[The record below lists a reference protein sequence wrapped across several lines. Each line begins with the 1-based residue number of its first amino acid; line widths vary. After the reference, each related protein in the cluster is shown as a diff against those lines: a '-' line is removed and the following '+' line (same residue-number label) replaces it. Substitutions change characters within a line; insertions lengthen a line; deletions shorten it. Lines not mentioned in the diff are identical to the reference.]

1 MKKIQ
6 TTFLGLLLT
15 GVILFPQSWIPMEL
29 QKMELKLRE
38 LKAQVLTL
46 DEYAPNK
53 FPEFEEL
60 ERTNQL
66 IERIDFNKRKF
77 NLLIDRYN
85 LIEDQIFPF
94 LLKYFQEHPEH
105 QNRIMSKFGQ
115 FSGDG
120 ENSILLIQ
128 KEINHI
134 ALLINRLENEQ
145 ERVRALA
152 RANEIAKEKKETAQ
166 RSEQVIDIS
175 IRIKRLEEKQAI
187 LSSDLESETK
197 KLAGLGNRQKEQE
210 AKIEEKT
217 AEIRESKIKSKL
229 SKNAFEQLLH
239 RTAAQVREIR
249 LNGLEIPRLNTTR
262 TFIYLSENRIETFK
276 QKSQDIKREI
286 TSLKKQ
292 RQNDFQKKILKG
304 IIIIIIAF
312 FLVVLLIRIFRQMGK
327 RIIKRIDLSAVIS
340 AHRKQRYQTLFSI
353 ILSIIKI
360 TLWVL
365 AVLWV
370 LGELNI
376 DYAPFL
382 LAAGGVSLAIGF
394 GAQSLVK
401 DIVAGF
407 FMLMEEQLALGD
419 VAEIDGK
426 SGSVENISLRTIRLR
441 SLNGTLHIIRNGS
454 ITNVSNLTHQWSRA
468 VIEVGVS
475 YDENSEN
482 VLSVLK
488 QICHDIYEDREW
500 HPLLIEEPVP
510 QGILSFGDSSINF
523 RILAKTVPGKQ
534 WGIDREIK
542 TRIKKTF
549 DQKGIEIPFPFTNI
563 IDRTKRPP
571 NP

>member
-6 TTFLGLLLT
+6 IIFLGLLLT
-15 GVILFPQSWIPMEL
+15 GIILFPQSWIPGEL
-29 QKMELKLRE
+29 QKMELKLGE
-38 LKAQVLTL
+38 LKAQLLTL
-46 DEYAPNK
+46 DEYAPKK

-66 IERIDFNKRKF
+66 IERIDYNKRKF
-77 NLLIDRYN
+77 NLLIERYN
-85 LIEDQIFPF
+85 LVEDQIFPF
-94 LLKYFQEHPEH
+94 LLKYYQEHPEH
-105 QNRIMSKFGQ
+105 RNRIISKFGQ

-134 ALLINRLENEQ
+134 ALLISRLEKEQ
-145 ERVRALA
+145 ETGRSLA
-152 RANEIAKEKKETAQ
+152 RANEIAKEKKEIAQ
-166 RSEQVIDIS
+166 MSEQVINIS
-175 IRIKRLEEKQAI
+175 TRIKRLEEKQAI

-197 KLAGLGNRQKEQE
+197 KLAGLENLQKEQE
-210 AKIEEKT
+210 AKIKEKT
-217 AEIRESKIKSKL
+217 AEIQELESKSEL
-229 SKNAFEQLLH
+229 SKNAFEQKLH
-239 RTAAQVREIR
+239 RTAAQVRGIR
-249 LNGLEIPRLNTTR
+249 LNGLEIPRLNTAK
-262 TFIYLSENRIETFK
+262 TFIYLSGNRIDTLK
-276 QKSQDIKREI
+276 QKNRDIKKEI

-292 RQNDFQKKILKG
+292 QQNDFQKKMLKG
-304 IIIIIIAF
+304 VIIIIIAF
-312 FLVVLLIRIFRQMGK
+312 FLVFLLIRIFRLVGK
-327 RIIKRIDLSAVIS
+327 RIIKKVDLSTGIS

-353 ILSIIKI
+353 TLSIIKI

-394 GAQSLVK
+394 GSQSLVK

-419 VAEIDGK
+419 VVEINGK
-426 SGSVENISLRTIRLR
+426 TGTVENISLRTIRLR
-441 SLNGTLHIIRNGS
+441 SLRGTLHIIPNGS

-468 VIEVGVS
+468 IIEVGVS
-475 YDENSEN
+475 YDESSEN

-500 HPLLIEEPVP
+500 HPLLIEEPDP

-534 WGIDREIK
+534 WSIDREIK

>member
-15 GVILFPQSWIPMEL
+15 GVILFPQSWIPGEF

-46 DEYAPNK
+46 DEYAPKK

-60 ERTNQL
+60 ERINQL

-85 LIEDQIFPF
+85 LVEDQIFPF

-105 QNRIMSKFGQ
+105 RNRIMSKFGQ

-120 ENSILLIQ
+120 EDSLLLIQ
-128 KEINHI
+128 KEINPI
-134 ALLINRLENEQ
+134 ALLISRLENAQ
-145 ERVRALA
+145 ERVRALV

-175 IRIKRLEEKQAI
+175 IRIKRLVEKQAI

-197 KLAGLGNRQKEQE
+197 KLAGLENRQKEQE

-217 AEIRESKIKSKL
+217 AEIRESKIKSEL
-229 SKNAFEQLLH
+229 SKNAFEQKLH

-249 LNGLEIPRLNTTR
+249 LNGLEIPRLNTTK
-262 TFIYLSENRIETFK
+262 TFIYLSENRIDTFK

-327 RIIKRIDLSAVIS
+327 RIIKRIDLSTVIS

-419 VAEIDGK
+419 VAEINGK
-426 SGSVENISLRTIRLR
+426 TGTVENISLRTIRLR
-441 SLNGTLHIIRNGS
+441 SLNGTLHIIPNGS

-468 VIEVGVS
+468 IVEVGVS
-475 YDENSEN
+475 YDESSEN

-510 QGILSFGDSSINF
+510 QGILSFGDSSVNF

-534 WGIDREIK
+534 WDIDREIK